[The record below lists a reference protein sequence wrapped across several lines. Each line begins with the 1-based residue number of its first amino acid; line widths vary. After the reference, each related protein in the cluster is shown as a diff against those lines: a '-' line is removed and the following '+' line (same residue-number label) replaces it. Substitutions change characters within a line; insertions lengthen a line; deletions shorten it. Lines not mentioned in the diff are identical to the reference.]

1 MPLYNKIYL
10 IGFMG
15 SGKSTAGK
23 KLAAEIGWNFIDMDK
38 KIEERAG
45 KPIPEIFSEHGETYF
60 REVET
65 QILKD
70 LESSEN
76 VVISTGGGAPCHSDN
91 MSLMKKAG
99 LTIYLRLTPSQL
111 KSRLTNA
118 KNERPLIKGLS
129 GEDLLGFIEQKLSQR
144 EQVYSQAEISIDGS
158 GVDHEKLKELIRP
171 YLVPG
176 L

>member
-1 MPLYNKIYL
+1 MPLFNKIYL

-38 KIEERAG
+38 KIEESAG
-45 KPIPEIFSEHGETYF
+45 QTIPEIFSGHGEAHF
-60 REVET
+60 REVE
-65 QILKD
+65 INVLRE
-70 LESSEN
+70 LEHSEN

-91 MSLMKKAG
+91 MIFMKQTG

-111 KSRLTNA
+111 KTRLTDA
-118 KNERPLIKGLS
+118 KTERPLIKGLS

-144 EQVYSQAEISIDGS
+144 ESVYNQAEITIDGF
-158 GVDHEKLKELIRP
+158 GIDYKNLMEVIRKKII
-171 YLVPG
+171 
-176 L
+176 